1 MVKKRKTLTLTDE
14 HITLISNVKFE
25 KFVFDD
31 KEHYV
36 QLKNLVNDLKLSSD
50 GKLTDYNNSVLE
62 EIHGFDP
69 HSRFGWGCD
78 QWNLFGG
85 TYILEDISMI
95 LGYFDQAID
104 NSETFASGRRFPEE
118 LEEKMYGLYE
128 YICDN
133 FEDIMTL
140 VFTFVGNGGLSAGT
154 YEYVNFKWTKKKV
167 K

>member
-1 MVKKRKTLTLTDE
+1 MAKKRKTLTFTDE
-14 HITLISNVKFE
+14 HIALISNVKFE

-31 KEHYV
+31 KEHYAHF
-36 QLKNLVNDLKLSSD
+36 KNLVNDLKLAND
-50 GKLTDYNNSVLE
+50 MGEYNTPILE
-62 EIHGFDP
+62 ELHGFNP

-95 LGYFDQAID
+95 LGYFDQAIE
-104 NSETFASGRRFPEE
+104 NSDTLATGRRFPEE
-118 LEEKMYGLYE
+118 LEEKMYSLYE

-140 VFTFVGNGGLSAGT
+140 VFTFAGTGGIYAGT
-154 YEYVNFKWTKKKV
+154 YEYVDFKWRRK
-167 K
+167 